1 MMKSYN
7 PTAEVPLR
15 GVRVLDL
22 SRLVS
27 GNMLTHVL
35 ADLGAEVVKVERP
48 KVGDDLRNWGV
59 DGIQTYWKIYARNKK
74 SLTLNLRSEQG
85 HEILLQLAEHFHVL
99 VYIRKPFPASFFQR
113 KRGAIHIM
121 MDDVVAGIY
130 ANLAAH
136 FLFWSISSIWSS

>member
-59 DGIQTYWKIYARNKK
+59 DGIQTYWKIYARNK
-74 SLTLNLRSEQG
+74 
-85 HEILLQLAEHFHVL
+85 
-99 VYIRKPFPASFFQR
+99 
-113 KRGAIHIM
+113 
-121 MDDVVAGIY
+121 
-130 ANLAAH
+130 
-136 FLFWSISSIWSS
+136 